1 MKCLSSHHENAPG
14 LKFCGECGARLVV
27 VCAACGAANSPEQN
41 FCGECGSKR
50 PTPGRLVTSEGS
62 ADTGERRQLHPPL
75 AAGQIDAPHR
85 MAELGDLALESG
97 EVIREYRQSY
107 VTLGELNREKS
118 NAVLI
123 CISLTGNHHRLDF
136 LIGPGKALDPVHYF
150 IIAADPISNGLST
163 SPSNSGHQ
171 PGMRFPRFTIRDMV
185 ESQVRLLTR
194 QFGIRRLQAVIGASM
209 GGMQALQW
217 AVSHPLTMHA
227 CVAMTP
233 MAKTSP
239 WAVLVT
245 ETARSCLMADPAWTG
260 DGFSAEPL
268 RGWRAYSGLMTA
280 LLSRTPA
287 ALAEFLPDCAEAHL
301 WFEKI
306 HAQNR
311 MNGFDAHDYLY
322 QSWAYEAHDVGA
334 TTGFEGDTEAALG
347 SIKAKTLVLAP
358 PLDLFNPAQ
367 TARAA
372 AATIPGA
379 QFIEIPSVQG
389 HQAAT
394 STKPED
400 AAFLNCVIGEFLEQ
414 HARG

>member
-1 MKCLSSHHENAPG
+1 MIGFN
-14 LKFCGECGARLVV
+14 
-27 VCAACGAANSPEQN
+27 
-41 FCGECGSKR
+41 
-50 PTPGRLVTSEGS
+50 
-62 ADTGERRQLHPPL
+62 HPPL
-75 AAGQIDAPHR
+75 VAGQIDAEHR
-85 MAELGDLALESG
+85 MAELGDLELESG
-97 EVIREYRQSY
+97 ETIRDYRQSY
-107 VTLGELNREKS
+107 VTHGELNGEKS
-118 NAVLI
+118 KAVLI

-136 LIGPGKALDPVHYF
+136 LIGPGKALDPAHYF

-163 SPSNSGHQ
+163 SPSNSEHQ

-185 ESQVRLLTR
+185 ESQYRFLNR
-194 QFGIRRLQAVIGASM
+194 QFGIPRLHAVIGASM

-217 AVSHPLTMHA
+217 AVSHPQFMSH

-260 DGFSAEPL
+260 DGFSAEPE
-268 RGWRAYSGLMTA
+268 RGWRAYTGLMTA

-301 WFEKI
+301 WLEKI

-311 MNGFDAHDYLY
+311 INRFDAHDYLY
-322 QSWAYEAHDVGA
+322 QSWAYEAHDVG
-334 TTGFEGDTEAALG
+334 TTAASAGDTVAALA

-358 PLDLFNPAQ
+358 PLDLFNPAEA
-367 TARAA
+367 ARAA
-372 AATIPGA
+372 AARIPGA
-379 QFIEIPSVQG
+379 QFIEIPSIQG

-394 STKPED
+394 STKFED
-400 AAFLNCVIGEFLEQ
+400 AVFLNRVIGEFL
-414 HARG
+414 RN